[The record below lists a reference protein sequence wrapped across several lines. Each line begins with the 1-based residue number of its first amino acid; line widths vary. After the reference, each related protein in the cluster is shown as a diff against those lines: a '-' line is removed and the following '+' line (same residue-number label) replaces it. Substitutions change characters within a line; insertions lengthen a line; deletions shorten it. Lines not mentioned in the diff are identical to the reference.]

1 MGEFIEIFSKKPKII
16 PETKIFVIVEEEGSN
31 QTKMYGMVLIRLL
44 SLMSLSSKDLIDK
57 LLLQF
62 QNANY

>member
-16 PETKIFVIVEEEGSN
+16 PETKIFVIVEEGSN
-31 QTKMYGMVLIRLL
+31 QTKMYGMVLMRLL